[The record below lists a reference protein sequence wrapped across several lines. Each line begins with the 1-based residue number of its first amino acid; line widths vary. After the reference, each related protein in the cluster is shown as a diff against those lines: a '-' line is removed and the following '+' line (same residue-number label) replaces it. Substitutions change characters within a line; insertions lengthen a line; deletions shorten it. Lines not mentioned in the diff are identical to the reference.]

1 MRHTPK
7 AKVVK
12 AIKAINAI
20 YGEEVVQLIDWSDH
34 KDGYAIWAEFG
45 VDAIDISYNE
55 KVREAMPAGFFLEP
69 INAGSLRLWAL

>member
-12 AIKAINAI
+12 AIKAINDH
-20 YGEEVVQLIDWSDH
+20 YGDEVVQLIDWSDQ

-45 VDAIDISYNE
+45 VDALDISMNE
-55 KVREAMPAGFFLEP
+55 AIIDLMPAGYFLEP
-69 INAGSLRLWAL
+69 INGGSLRLWAL